1 MITLIAFSMGVTS
14 TTKLENALSCPCPG
28 SYGPLSDILWRHF
41 DKNGANTS
49 PIKFVPRNRILA
61 ISQLRT
67 AKHLWIVWRN
77 NAKWQKTL
85 KVKIRARNY
94 KRCLIISK
102 KKPQMLFALS
112 VPRLMTGALYRTVPP
127 NNPCM
132 LCGLN

>member
-1 MITLIAFSMGVTS
+1 MLKTDFIFWTLPVLLIIICTDKKRRIMCFS
-14 TTKLENALSCPCPG
+14 L
-28 SYGPLSDILWRHF
+28 Y
-41 DKNGANTS
+41 NGTAYRKTVFRNNS
-49 PIKFVPRNRILA
+49 VPISLVSHRCHQLA

-67 AKHLWIVWRN
+67 AKHLWIVWRD

-102 KKPQMLFALS
+102 KKPQKLFALS
-112 VPRLMTGALYRTVPP
+112 VPYLMTGDLYRTVPP